1 MNKRVPI
8 AVILLAGA
16 GVAGWYFWPREEAPA
31 DGSLVLYGNVDIR
44 QVEIGFRVGGRLSA
58 MHFEEGDAVRQ
69 DAVMAELDTEPFE
82 NETMLAEA
90 EVTLQHAQLAKYESG
105 SRPAEIAQAQA
116 LVAERQSEVDNIA
129 VTLARQQQLVA
140 NGYATRQTIDN
151 LEAQKREAEARLNSA
166 NEALELL
173 LEGFREEDIAAARA
187 NLQIAEARLA
197 GAMTNLSD
205 TSVHA
210 PTGGILL
217 SRIQEPGA
225 IVAAGEPVYILSL
238 SDPVWVRTYVAEP
251 DLGRIHPGMAAEVVT
266 DSAPDHV
273 YAAQIGF
280 ISPVAEFTPKNVETA
295 DLRTDLVYRLRVVVS
310 DPDNGLRQGMPVT
323 VTLHPDGTD

>member
-8 AVILLAGA
+8 AVVLLASVGA
-16 GVAGWYFWPREEAPA
+16 AGWYFWPREETPA
-31 DGSLVLYGNVDIR
+31 DGSLLLYGNVDIR
-44 QVEIGFRVGGRLSA
+44 QVELGFRVGGRLSV
-58 MHFEEGDAVRQ
+58 MHFEEGDTVRQ

-205 TSVHA
+205 TTIHA
-210 PTGGILL
+210 PTDGILL

-238 SDPVWVRTYVAEP
+238 SDPLWVRTYVAEP

-323 VTLHPDGTD
+323 VTLHPDDAD